1 MAVTTRPRPFR
12 FGLFGESIRSA
23 SDLRSTALTA
33 EQLGYS
39 ILLIRDHWLEEPFGN
54 QLAPI
59 AALAT
64 AAALTR
70 TLRVGS
76 MVFANDYRNPVLLAK
91 EAATIDVLSGGRFE
105 LGLGAGF
112 LAAEYESAGLDFE
125 APGRRVDRFEEAIRL
140 YRSLLAGESVHHRGR
155 HYRVDLDPFPR
166 PARRPPVM
174 VGAAG
179 RRMLSIAGREA
190 DIVGL
195 LAVSTADGVIADN
208 PEQRL
213 VTHVEEQLG
222 WVREAAG
229 DRFDQIE
236 LSITATLVIDADRE
250 SAAGRLARQRGWE
263 VDPATVLD
271 MPSVFIGRIEDI
283 AAQMRDRRAR
293 LGLSYYVVSD
303 RSLHTAA
310 PLVELLSG
318 T

>member
-1 MAVTTRPRPFR
+1 MIVATTPRPFR

-23 SDLRSTALTA
+23 ADLRSTALTA

-39 ILLIRDHWLEEPFGN
+39 ILLIRDHWLGEPFGD

-64 AAALTR
+64 AAALTT

-112 LAAEYESAGLDFE
+112 LAAEYESAGIDFE

-155 HYRVDLDPFPR
+155 HYRVDLDPFPT

-195 LAVSTADGVIADN
+195 LAVGTGGGVVTDS
-208 PEQRL
+208 PELRL
-213 VTHVEEQLG
+213 SEHVEEQLG
-222 WVREAAG
+222 WVRTAAG
-229 DRFDQIE
+229 ARFGEIE
-236 LSITATLVIDADRE
+236 LGITATLVIDADRE
-250 SAAGRLARQRGWE
+250 AAAGRLARQRGWE
-263 VDPATVLD
+263 VDPGAVLD
-271 MPSVFIGRIEDI
+271 MPSVFVGRIEDI
-283 AAQMRDRRAR
+283 ATQMRDRRAR

-303 RSLHTAA
+303 RSLHAAA